1 MLAGVNGAI
10 LLLLGFVF
18 AAAALAKLAS
28 PDTFRATIRKLYG
41 PRAAGLMTIAV
52 PVAELLLAA
61 WLISGA
67 SPRKAAAASVVVLLV
82 FTAVLMRIWRKG
94 LTCGCFGEASESAP
108 AGMARNA
115 VLIALAA
122 WVAQQ
127 PETTANDGPWSLGA
141 GMILGRWTLVIG
153 AACAWACAA
162 AVVRR
167 RREVMFGASE

>member
-1 MLAGVNGAI
+1 VNGAI
-10 LLLLGFVF
+10 LLLLGAVF
-18 AAAALAKLAS
+18 AAAALAKFTS
-28 PDTFRATIRKLYG
+28 PQTFRATLGKLYG
-41 PRAAGLMTIAV
+41 PRAAGPMTIAV
-52 PVAELLLAA
+52 PGAELLLAA

-94 LTCGCFGEASESAP
+94 LTCGCFGELSESAP
-108 AGMARNA
+108 AGVARNV

-122 WVAQQ
+122 WVAML
-127 PETTANDGPWSLGA
+127 PESSAIDGPWSMGP

-153 AACAWACAA
+153 AACAWVCAT

-167 RREVMFGASE
+167 RGMIFGTREGLT